1 MNNFQ
6 NELQQLGVS
15 QFQATEMTP
24 WEQQAQYFAV
34 QFPNGQVPVDMSRL
48 CVGLC
53 AGVCAGACVGFCAG
67 FCGAFCAGV
76 CGGFCGGFCGGVRC
90 HNCAGFC
97 HQCAGNC
104 HQCGGGHRCR

>member
-67 FCGAFCAGV
+67 FCGAFCAGG
-76 CGGFCGGFCGGVRC
+76 CGGRTLP
-90 HNCAGFC
+90 
-97 HQCAGNC
+97 
-104 HQCGGGHRCR
+104 